1 MLTMESTPTTGKKAV
16 YSTLERYKESFNGRP
31 EEREIVEDLTRVA
44 KHHAHRTEME
54 WSAHVWVAALVG
66 VLLEQEK
73 QRRNDTDEA
82 SKLGSDVHLTQ
93 SALKR

>member
-1 MLTMESTPTTGKKAV
+1 MESTPTTGKKAV

-31 EEREIVEDLTRVA
+31 EERELVEDITRVA

-73 QRRNDTDEA
+73 QRRSDSEEYA
-82 SKLGSDVHLTQ
+82 ELGSDMQLTQ
-93 SALKR
+93 SALE

>member
-1 MLTMESTPTTGKKAV
+1 MESIPTTGRKAV

-31 EEREIVEDLTRVA
+31 EEREIVEDITRVA

-73 QRRNDTDEA
+73 QRRSDGEEYFG
-82 SKLGSDVHLTQ
+82 LGSDMQLTQ
-93 SALKR
+93 SALERYS